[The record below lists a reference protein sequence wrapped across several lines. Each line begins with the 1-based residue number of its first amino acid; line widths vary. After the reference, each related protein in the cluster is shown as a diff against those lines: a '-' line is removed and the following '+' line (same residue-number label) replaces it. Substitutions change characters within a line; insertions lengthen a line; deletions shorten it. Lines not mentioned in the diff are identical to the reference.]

1 MEPSSALPEKPHD
14 EGHERR
20 ESEAKAQRWLER
32 IAAAEKEMV
41 PFRAD
46 VKRVVRAFGLDRKDT
61 ERAKRRFEI
70 AWANREILQSAVYD
84 RPPVCV
90 VKSRYTQGDQL
101 ARAVSECMERAVNTS
116 FDLHDAHETLKGVRD
131 QLVDFAR
138 GTAWVRY
145 EPTIEQQPVDVMTAA
160 AMGFEGGEGEA
171 PTYPV
176 KVDEKVAHE
185 FVSWN
190 DFVHGKAKTWPLVPW
205 VARRVHLTKDE
216 YEKRFPG
223 KPYATT
229 WAADDGKDRDIPVW
243 EIWCKES
250 DRVYWASPACPELLD
265 EEEPLLSLNGF
276 YPCPAP
282 AFGTLR
288 KTSDGCETLV
298 PIPDVVYYE
307 SQIQEINQLTARI
320 NALQGALRVKGF
332 YPAGA
337 SNTGGASAIE
347 AAIKSNDDNAVLVP
361 VTNFAAFGEKSQAI
375 MWLPVDVV
383 SKVITDCIAVRR
395 QLIDDVY
402 QITGISDIIRG
413 DSEASETLGAQQLKA
428 QWGSIRM
435 RRKQNEMARFAR
447 DLCRLTAEIIAEH
460 FDRETL
466 ARLTQMEVTDEMVT
480 LMRDDR
486 MRGYVIEI
494 EADSTVASDESQD
507 RRDRME
513 FGTAMTQGLTA
524 GVQLI
529 GQAGPM
535 APELAKMVG
544 ETLKF
549 VVRGFPAARSLE
561 QTFEDGI
568 NAIVEKLNQPQPPP
582 PDPNQA
588 KMAEI
593 ETDAKLRREQ
603 MMVDAELKREGMML
617 DANIKREAGAM
628 EAAMQPAPMTP
639 VS

>member
-1 MEPSSALPEKPHD
+1 MSDPVTDDAPEAD
-14 EGHERR
+14 DGRR
-20 ESEAKAQRWLER
+20 ESEAKAQAWLTRLDE
-32 IAAAEKEMV
+32 AEKELA
-41 PFRAD
+41 PFKAD
-46 VKRVVRAFGLDRKDT
+46 VKRVVRAFGLNRKDGD
-61 ERAKRRFEI
+61 RAKRRFEI
-70 AWANREILQSAVYD
+70 AWANREIQQSAVYD
-84 RPPVCV
+84 RPPICV

-101 ARAVSECMERAVNTS
+101 ARSVSECMERGVNTT
-116 FDLHDAHETLKGVRD
+116 FDLHDAHAALKDVRD
-131 QLVDFAR
+131 HLVDFAR

-145 EPTIEQQPVDVMTAA
+145 EPTIEQRPADPVAA
-160 AMGFEGGEGEA
+160 ALAGLEANDAEA

-176 KVDEKVAHE
+176 KVDEKVVSE
-185 FVSWN
+185 FVSWD
-190 DFVHGKAKTWPLVPW
+190 DFRHGKAKQWRDVPW
-205 VARRVHLTKDE
+205 VARRVYRTRKE
-216 YEKRFPG
+216 YETRFPG
-223 KPYATT
+223 KPYSVD
-229 WAADDGKDRDIPVW
+229 WAAKDGDGTIPIW

-250 DRVYWASPACPELLD
+250 DRVYWVSPACRELLD
-265 EEEPLLSLNGF
+265 DDEPLLKLTGF
-276 YPCPAP
+276 FPCPAP

-288 KTSDGCETLV
+288 KTSDGEETLV
-298 PIPDVVYYE
+298 PIPDAIFYE

-320 NALQGALRVKGF
+320 HALQDALRVKGF

-337 SNTGGASAIE
+337 SREGADAIE
-347 AAIKSNDDNAVLVP
+347 MAMKSNDDRAYVVP
-361 VTNFAAFGEKSQAI
+361 VAGWVAFGEKAQGI
-375 MWLPVDVV
+375 VWLPVDTV

-480 LMRDDR
+480 LMRDDQ

-507 RRDRME
+507 RQDRME

-524 GVQLI
+524 GIGLI
-529 GQAGPM
+529 AQAPPAM
-535 APELAKMVG
+535 AADLAKMVG

-561 QTFEDGI
+561 QTYEDGI
-568 NAIVEKLNQPQPPP
+568 NAIVEKLSQPQPPA

-628 EAAMQPAPMTP
+628 KAAMQPAPMAP
-639 VS
+639 VA